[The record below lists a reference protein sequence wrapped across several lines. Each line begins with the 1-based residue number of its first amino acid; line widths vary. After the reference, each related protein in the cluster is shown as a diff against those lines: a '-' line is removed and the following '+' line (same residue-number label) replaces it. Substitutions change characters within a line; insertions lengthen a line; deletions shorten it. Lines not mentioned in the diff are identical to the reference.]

1 MKQENFINANII
13 GKTILGKVTKVGKK
27 YFEIVTPNKIKGIIF
42 IKEISDFFVK
52 EVEDLIQINKI
63 IYVKVKGIY
72 EDKLICSFKE
82 NRADFLRSP
91 FDFEIKNTQKD
102 FENLYNFTNEEVRK
116 WKK

>member
-1 MKQENFINANII
+1 MNSNKIVNKDII
-13 GKTILGKVTKVGKK
+13 GKTVLGKVTRIGKK
-27 YFEIVTPNKIKGIIF
+27 YFEITTPNKIRGIIF
-42 IKEISDFFVK
+42 IKEMSDFFVK
-52 EVEDLIQINKI
+52 EVEELIQIDKI